1 MNFWDFFEKCVFFRK
16 IRFDA
21 NDMCMSVLGFF
32 QPFPIAVGLWNN
44 DMLLLTTRAWVT
56 TFQNPERSKVMGA
69 RSKKVI
75 FSKIG
80 TPPSVFEL
88 ELSNFQNVEIFLW
101 PKNCRKPNF
110 DLGPQNFSKN
120 FWKWSKFWTFL
131 LFELGP
137 SNYCCQ

>member
-1 MNFWDFFEKCVFFRK
+1 MDYAIQPEPYLLFTDVVCVCVCLSHLFR
-16 IRFDA
+16 
-21 NDMCMSVLGFF
+21 
-32 QPFPIAVGLWNN
+32 PFPIELGFWNHN
-44 DMLLLTTRAWVT
+44 MLLLSKNACHII
-56 TFQNPERSKVMGA
+56 FQNSKRSKVMAA

-88 ELSNFQNVEIFLW
+88 GLWNFQNVEIFIW
-101 PKNCRKPNF
+101 WKNCMLPNF

-120 FWKWSKFWTFL
+120 FWKWSKFWTFS

-137 SNYCCQ
+137 SNYCCL

>member
-1 MNFWDFFEKCVFFRK
+1 MQLNKSLFTDVVCMDVVGLFGLFR
-16 IRFDA
+16 
-21 NDMCMSVLGFF
+21 
-32 QPFPIAVGLWNN
+32 PFPIELGFWTS

-56 TFQNPERSKVMGA
+56 TFQNPERSKVMAA

-88 ELSNFQNVEIFLW
+88 GLWNFQNVEIFVRL
-101 PKNCRKPNF
+101 KNCGKRNF
-110 DLGPQNFSKN
+110 ELGPQNFSKN

-137 SNYCCQ
+137 SNYCCL

>member
-88 ELSNFQNVEIFLW
+88 EFSNFQNVEIFLW

-110 DLGPQNFSKN
+110 EFLPNKN
-120 FWKWSKFWTFL
+120 FLGVEKWSKFWTFL
-131 LFELGP
+131 LFKLGP
-137 SNYCCQ
+137 SNYCCL